1 MAKTIVHDE
10 AGNAKFGDEDH
21 LQVAQTRSFA
31 SLIFEL
37 LSEKIPTEQELK
49 VFELILNL
57 SIDHGPDTPSAVKVI
72 EEAKE
77 GENISEAV
85 AEGIE
90 QINDTHGG
98 AQEKLMEIL
107 YQLKGDVI
115 LGSVATPGSSKDS
128 GQARMTV
135 KVLVE
140 DSLKEGE
147 RIPGF
152 GHRIYKDTDP
162 RAQLIL
168 DTLKD
173 NGFDDKFTKI
183 AKDLEKELEIQKGKR
198 LPVNIDGA
206 IAVALCSF
214 DWSSKLGKAVF
225 IIARTP
231 GLCGQY
237 LKSLVQN

>member
-10 AGNAKFGDEDH
+10 AGNMKWGEEDH
-21 LQVAQTRSFA
+21 LSVAQNRSFA
-31 SLIFEL
+31 SMIFEL
-37 LSEKIPTEQELK
+37 LSEKVPTEAELK

-72 EEAKE
+72 REAKE
-77 GENISEAV
+77 GEDISEAV

-90 QINDTHGG
+90 EINDVHGG

-107 YQLKGDVI
+107 YK
-115 LGSVATPGSSKDS
+115 
-128 GQARMTV
+128 V
-135 KVLVE
+135 KNGELITENFV
-140 DSLKEGE
+140 KEKLESGE

-152 GHRIYKDTDP
+152 GHRIYKDKDP

-168 DTLKD
+168 GTL
-173 NGFDDKFTKI
+173 GELGMGAEFIEI
-183 AKDLEKELEIQKGKR
+183 ARNLEKELEVQKGTK
-198 LPVNIDGA
+198 LPLNIDGA
-206 IAVALCSF
+206 IAVVLCSF
-214 DWSSKLGKAVF
+214 GWPSKLGKAVF

-237 LKSLVQN
+237 LNATLSY